1 MGIGRRERVLGW
13 AVDEGG
19 RHVAATES
27 DLLLQRRP
35 PEYERIGWEAIDGVT
50 YSEGVMTVTLVPSEV
65 GGTRAKLRIRLADS
79 AQLPIVVRDRVT
91 SSIVVN
97 EHVTIDGPK
106 GLRVVARRRAGEP
119 DLRWGYVLDQGVSA
133 NAELRREAEGLVQRV
148 RLESGVD
155 SV

>member
-97 EHVTIDGPK
+97 EHITIDGRQGSTRGGSPQ
-106 GLRVVARRRAGEP
+106 GGGAQPALGVRARPR
-119 DLRWGYVLDQGVSA
+119 GV
-133 NAELRREAEGLVQRV
+133 G
-148 RLESGVD
+148 
-155 SV
+155 